1 MDISAKLQELDQ
13 LFQQKKIEQVGVFL
27 EKSIQEA
34 EAEEDSASFI
44 TLLNEMIGY
53 CRDTGKYE
61 ASKVYSEKVLNVLQ
75 KAGLS
80 GTVPYATTLLN
91 VANAAR
97 AAGDHEESLRCYEQ
111 VFEIYAGNIEDTDY
125 RYAALYN
132 NLSLLHQEMGDF
144 EKAVEALEKA
154 LPIISLYKEEQIAL
168 AVTHSNLAQSLLRL
182 GRDEEAIQHLEQAFA
197 IFERDSE
204 KDYHY
209 SAALCAMGE
218 ARFRAGEYRLAAEYY
233 EKALAELESHVGRT
247 PAYDTIRENLEQVYR
262 KIEESNGLS
271 GNTSAEKKRKNG
283 LALCE
288 DFYDAYGRPMIAEKF
303 PEYEG
308 RIAVGLV
315 GEGSDCFG
323 FDDEYSEDHDFG
335 PGFCL
340 WLTESDYQIIGKQ
353 LQEAYEALPESFE
366 GRKRIVMPQGKGR
379 TGVFTIN
386 DFYRGLLGGVNPPEH
401 DTSGEEGK
409 WPEQTW
415 QAIEEWC
422 LAAAVNGKVFR
433 DDLGVF
439 SKVRFKLLTYYP
451 DKVWKRKIA
460 AELIMMAQTGQYNY
474 ERMLKRSEKVTAEL
488 VLSDYMKHTMQLVY
502 LLNRSYA
509 PYYKWLHHGM
519 KGLTHLP
526 EIMDILRAVYDMPK
540 EDERIPLVIEIAAKL
555 VIGKLKEL
563 KLIRENALPEEET
576 YLEAY
581 ADEILRDI

>member
-80 GTVPYATTLLN
+80 STVPYATTLLN

-111 VFEIYAGNIEDTDY
+111 VFEIYAGNVEDTDY

-415 QAIEEWC
+415 QAIEEWR

-433 DDLGVF
+433 DDLGAF
-439 SKVRFKLLTYYP
+439 SEVRFKLLAYYP

-526 EIMDILRAVYDMPK
+526 EIMDILRAVHDMPK